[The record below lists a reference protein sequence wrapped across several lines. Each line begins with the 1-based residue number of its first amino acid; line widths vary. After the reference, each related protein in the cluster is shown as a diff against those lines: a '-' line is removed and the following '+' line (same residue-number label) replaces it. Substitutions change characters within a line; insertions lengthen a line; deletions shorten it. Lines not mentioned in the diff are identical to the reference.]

1 MGRTSGRDVSWG
13 LVLSLVSLVASAIS
27 SGVGTPVRGLPW
39 RNLHSQGTLGLPPSC
54 WGWGSPRRPPPT
66 ICSFPDV

>member
-1 MGRTSGRDVSWG
+1 MGWTSGRDVSWG

-39 RNLHSQGTLGLPPSC
+39 RNLHSQGTLGLPPPC
-54 WGWGSPRRPPPT
+54 RGWGSPSPPPT